1 MPDDYSIPR
10 VQTLALPPEYG
21 NRCTIIALPAA
32 GFIRLLSL
40 RVTRVAR
47 LRLAA
52 LQIGAQFGRKPGF
65 TLSTRIILVPVVF
78 YLEPPFSQELG

>member
-40 RVTRVAR
+40 RVTRVAGF
-47 LRLAA
+47 RLAA

-65 TLSTRIILVPVVF
+65 TLVAGACLIRAALA
-78 YLEPPFSQELG
+78 Q